1 MRFIDSLHKRLSPK
15 RSPPNTTLV
24 FTPVPL
30 IIFNVIRRASS
41 SNGAVQQLQHDLA
54 LAREKYGA
62 LQAEL
67 DTFVAE
73 IERA

>member
-1 MRFIDSLHKRLSPK
+1 
-15 RSPPNTTLV
+15 
-24 FTPVPL
+24 VPL